1 MSFWF
6 PALLAAQTAGVLVIG
21 RDVDPAAVVKE
32 QAKMEARVAASGL
45 TLVGAAELGR
55 ALAGSAAPPV
65 MALDATARE
74 KAAAKIDAGKGAYYE
89 GALAS
94 ALAAF
99 DAAAAVQNQAAAIPV
114 EDRIRTSLWRATVL
128 LAQNDS
134 QGAQNAAAE
143 VVQLSPDY
151 AVPLDTFAPPLK
163 QLVDSIR
170 ASEKAR
176 AVPVAFEGAPETAE
190 LLLDDR
196 ALAGRKATVIPGK
209 HWVRMRGPGLTEQAW
224 AVSVPPN
231 TTASEPRE
239 TVLTVR
245 PAAVALP
252 PEIVARLGTPE
263 GLTLA
268 ARAANVDSLA
278 VMLLGRDD
286 IKARVWNGSASAA
299 KTFGARELDIAGP
312 WVVRQL
318 ARPSPKPAPANGVY
332 RTSSGAITASAGP
345 RIAFATRS
353 ISADGIDPVTV
364 ELTGT
369 GAALDARYASG
380 VLRAGASAWAV
391 SFAPTQTTAV
401 VGGVRAHAPGGM
413 LAGGRVSG
421 GAAFAGGLAG
431 VSAALSFDRYQATA
445 LPIDRRVPLF
455 VSQTRIAPEI
465 RLHSELDRGNL
476 ALGAE
481 LGLAPVTLVT
491 EDPGGTSGESPR
503 GGPDVDWRL
512 GASMP
517 MGRTWRAA
525 AHYDGALRRTA
536 FTGASSV
543 AFDPPLEDATVS
555 ESFHSLT
562 FSVSRSF

>member
-1 MSFWF
+1 MAFWI

-32 QAKMEARVAASGL
+32 QATLEARVAASGL

-55 ALAGSAAPPV
+55 ALAGASAPPV
-65 MALDATARE
+65 LVLDAAARE
-74 KAAAKIDAGKGAYYE
+74 KAAAKIVAGKGAYYE
-89 GALAS
+89 GALAG

-114 EDRIRTSLWRATVL
+114 EERIRTSLWRATVL
-128 LAQNDS
+128 LAQEDEP
-134 QGAQNAAAE
+134 GAQAAASE

-151 AVPLDTFAPPLK
+151 VVPLDTFAPPLR

-176 AVPVAFEGAPETAE
+176 AVTVVFEGAPEMAE

-196 ALAGRKATVIPGK
+196 AITGRKVTLIPGK
-209 HWVRMRGPGLTEQAW
+209 HWVRMRGPGLMEQAW
-224 AVSVPPN
+224 PVSV
-231 TTASEPRE
+231 TPRE
-239 TVLTVR
+239 TKLTVR

-252 PEIVARLGTPE
+252 PEIVARLGTQE

-278 VMLLGRDD
+278 VILLGRDD
-286 IKARVWNGSASAA
+286 IKARVWNGATSPA
-299 KTFGARELDIAGP
+299 KTFGAREAELAGP
-312 WVVRQL
+312 WVVRRL
-318 ARPSPKPAPANGVY
+318 ARPSRQPTPSK
-332 RTSSGAITASAGP
+332 GALTASAGP
-345 RIAFATRS
+345 RLAFATRS
-353 ISADGIDPVTV
+353 VSADGIDPVTLR
-364 ELTGT
+364 LTGT
-369 GAALDARYASG
+369 GAALDARWASG
-380 VLRAGASAWAV
+380 ALRAGAGAWVV

-401 VGGVRAHAPGGM
+401 VGGVRTHAPGGM

-421 GAAFAGGLAG
+421 GTTFAGGLAG
-431 VSAALSFDRYQATA
+431 VSGALSFDRYQATA
-445 LPIDRRVPLF
+445 LPIDQRVPLF

-465 RLHSELDRGNL
+465 RLHSELDRGSFT
-476 ALGAE
+476 LGAE
-481 LGLAPVTLVT
+481 LGIAPVTRVT
-491 EDPGGTSGESPR
+491 EDPDGTSGESPR
-503 GGPDVDWRL
+503 GGPDLDWRL

-525 AHYDGALRRTA
+525 AHYDGAVRRTT
-536 FTGASSV
+536 FSGASSV
-543 AFDPPLEDATVS
+543 GFDPPLEDATVS

-562 FSVSRSF
+562 FAISRAF